1 MKIVETKLP
10 IPIEDLKKYFQD
22 KETYFVVDLK
32 NSELPN
38 DKIFTY
44 LSNLNVP
51 CDIINPDFDL
61 LKEYFNTKSL
71 VDIPTLEKM
80 AINVLFTFKGLQ
92 QVEEHKEF
100 IGNNKEIL
108 SKWES
113 VLDSLVLYNVYTLQ
127 LEETSAH
134 VESYPLDDT
143 DDITGINFLGL
154 LKHEDFFYYFNGAKQ
169 ENVKFYKKYFNDYMF
184 KGDNLFTYWANENNP
199 MFLLTDAIASGTMD
213 KNKYYEAV
221 EKDMEALNV

>member
-1 MKIVETKLP
+1 MNIVETKLP

-51 CDIINPDFDL
+51 CDIINPNFDL
-61 LKEYFNTKSL
+61 LKEYFITKSL
-71 VDIPTLEKM
+71 VDIPTLEKL

-100 IGNNKEIL
+100 INNNKEIL

-154 LKHEDFFYYFNGAKQ
+154 LKHEDFFYYYNGAKQ

-184 KGDNLFTYWANENNP
+184 KGNNLFTYWANENNP

>member
-100 IGNNKEIL
+100 ISNNKEIL

>member
-1 MKIVETKLP
+1 MNIVETKLP

-51 CDIINPDFDL
+51 CDIINPDYDL
-61 LKEYFNTKSL
+61 LKEYFSTKSL

-80 AINVLFTFKGLQ
+80 AISVLLTFKGLEK
-92 QVEEHKEF
+92 VEEHNEF
-100 IGNNKEIL
+100 INNNKEIL
-108 SKWES
+108 DKWES

-134 VESYPLDDT
+134 VESHPIDET

-154 LKHEDFFYYFNGAKQ
+154 LKHEDFYYYFNGAKQ

-184 KGDNLFTYWANENNP
+184 KGNNLFTYWANENNP
-199 MFLLTDAIASGTMD
+199 MFLLTDAVASGTMD

>member
-1 MKIVETKLP
+1 MNIVETKLP

-51 CDIINPDFDL
+51 CDIINPDYDL
-61 LKEYFNTKSL
+61 LKEYFITKSL

-80 AINVLFTFKGLQ
+80 AISVLLTLKGLEK
-92 QVEEHKEF
+92 VEEHYEF
-100 IGNNKEIL
+100 INNNKEIL
-108 SKWES
+108 NKWES
-113 VLDSLVLYNVYTLQ
+113 ILDSLVLYNVYTLQ

-184 KGDNLFTYWANENNP
+184 KGNNLFTYWANENNP

-221 EKDMEALNV
+221 EKDMETINV